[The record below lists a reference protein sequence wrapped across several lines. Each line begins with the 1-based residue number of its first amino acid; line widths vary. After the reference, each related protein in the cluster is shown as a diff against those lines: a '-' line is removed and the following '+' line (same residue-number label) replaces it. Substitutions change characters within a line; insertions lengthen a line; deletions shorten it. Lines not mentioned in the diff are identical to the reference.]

1 MTHLLDLIPHT
12 ANDPAAEAMRA
23 AVRPPV
29 MALMAVL
36 SGPASTAEDAQTVAQ
51 NVPFAQTPAGAP
63 LLFPGA
69 DNRLLDDEPASAV
82 FPGGD
87 ESHHAAYGSD
97 TSFDC
102 GAGTYVDGDAD
113 WAAGGD

>member
-1 MTHLLDLIPHT
+1 MTHFLDLIQQTVNEPGACPPH
-12 ANDPAAEAMRA
+12 AAG
-23 AVRPPV
+23 RPPV

-36 SGPASTAEDAQTVAQ
+36 SGPVNTADDAQTVAQ
-51 NVPFAQTPAGAP
+51 NVPFAQTPAGTP

-69 DNRLLDDEPASAV
+69 DNRLLDDEPAAAV

-87 ESHHAAYGSD
+87 DSPFAAYGAD

-102 GAGTYVDGDAD
+102 GVGTYVDGDAD
-113 WAAGGD
+113 WATGGD